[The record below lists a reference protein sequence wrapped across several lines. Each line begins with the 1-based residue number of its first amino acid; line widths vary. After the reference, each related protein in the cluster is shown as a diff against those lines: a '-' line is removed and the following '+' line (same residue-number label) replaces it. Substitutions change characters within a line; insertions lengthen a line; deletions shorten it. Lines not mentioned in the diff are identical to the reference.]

1 MASKTVQPIAIEL
14 GIKGGERLAALN
26 RSFRDLSKQ
35 TKLSDKD
42 IVQAT
47 KDIAKFAKEV
57 GNSEATIKGQIKAF
71 EGLREQAAMGGK
83 VYRELGASI
92 IDLGLT
98 LKGSSRQ
105 IEEQRS
111 ALLEIGSAA
120 SSSSAQI
127 KKAIDGLKQ
136 LRNQASQ
143 DSQAFFG
150 LSKEIDELTKKVN
163 SLDAALEE
171 NASRNRARAA
181 SVTGVLAK
189 YEAAAGK
196 QAQAAKERE
205 EIVRGEV
212 LALSEKGRATSEL
225 TKKENQ
231 LTAAIARRRQ
241 LFVQETAREA
251 RRSVRAG
258 AQVYTGNTELGPIDA
273 LDQRLGDLPAT
284 TAAFSQKLTELQD
297 RLINTVRS
305 SDQYVAVALRI
316 AQVQREATATAQGL
330 GAALVKDLASGNT
343 VRNQKNLRE
352 AIGQLQAEMNELNT
366 ETAEGSS

>member
-189 YEAAAGK
+189 YEASARK

-241 LFVQETAREA
+241 LGVQETAREA

-258 AQVYTGNTELGPIDA
+258 AQIYTGNTELG
-273 LDQRLGDLPAT
+273 L
-284 TAAFSQKLTELQD
+284 S
-297 RLINTVRS
+297 LIH
-305 SDQYVAVALRI
+305 I
-316 AQVQREATATAQGL
+316 
-330 GAALVKDLASGNT
+330 
-343 VRNQKNLRE
+343 
-352 AIGQLQAEMNELNT
+352 
-366 ETAEGSS
+366 